1 MNGTEA
7 LAATVGDADEDLAAD
22 KVYGLRFI
30 KRLRPLLERLHP
42 VGAERDKAGNRKL
55 FYDNYVLLVVFYML
69 NPLISSMRGLQRTL
83 GLDKVAKAI
92 GLERFSLGSF
102 SEAPAIFEPKRLLE
116 VIGELSAEAR
126 QMIAR
131 QGPRSVAQL
140 DIEKA
145 ITLVDGTVLSGL
157 PGLARAA
164 GYDTRYIRSRD
175 GRDHHGW
182 RLHTQIEV
190 LRLPEPGDLRPNVVP
205 VRIDVTG
212 ANKAGENS
220 EIAVLGR
227 TLEGGR
233 TYVTDGGFA
242 DYDLFD
248 GIVDAGSDYVSR
260 IREDSVFDVLEERQ
274 VSAAAKEAGVLR
286 DAIVKPR
293 PGKGGKH
300 RRPVRIIE
308 VRVPPRPVRSRKAPG
323 VRKSGSRIS
332 DRLMI
337 ATNLLE
343 LPAELVALIYK
354 CRYTV
359 ETFFCIM
366 KSLLG
371 MRHLL
376 SQREDGVEIQT
387 YCAVIA
393 MLMVSLT
400 SGRRPDR
407 ATVEILGFYMMGV
420 ASEEEVIAHLNRPD
434 NRGIKL
440 RVKAEL
446 WEKLL
451 GV

>member
-7 LAATVGDADEDLAAD
+7 LAATVGGTDQDLTADQ
-22 KVYGLRFI
+22 VYGLKFI
-30 KRLRPLLERLHP
+30 KRLRPLLERLHG
-42 VGAERDKAGNRKL
+42 VGTERDKSGNREL
-55 FYDNYVLLVVFYML
+55 FYDHYVLLVVFYML
-69 NPLISSMRGLQRTL
+69 NPLIRSMRGLQRTL

-92 GLERFSLGSF
+92 GIKRFSLGSF

-140 DIEKA
+140 ELKNA
-145 ITLVDGTVLSGL
+145 ITLVDGSILNAL
-157 PGLARAA
+157 PSLARAA
-164 GYDTRYIRSRD
+164 GYDTRYLRSRD

-182 RLHTQIEV
+182 RLHTQIEI
-190 LRLPEPGDLRPNVVP
+190 LRLPDPDDLRANVVP

-227 TLEGGR
+227 TLQGDR
-233 TYVTDGGFA
+233 TYVMDGGYA
-242 DYDLFD
+242 DHDLFD
-248 GIVDAGSDYVSR
+248 QIVQAGSDYVCR
-260 IREDSVFDVLEERQ
+260 IREDSIFEVLKERE
-274 VSAAAKEAGVLR
+274 VSAVAREAGVLR
-286 DAIVKPR
+286 DALIQPR

-300 RRPVRIIE
+300 RHPVRIIE
-308 VRVPPRPVRSRKAPG
+308 VRVPPRRVRSRKAPG
-323 VRKSGSRIS
+323 VHKSGYRIS

-337 ATNLLE
+337 ATNLMDLS
-343 LPAELVALIYK
+343 AELVALIYQ

-359 ETFFCIM
+359 ETFFRIF

-376 SQREDGVEIQT
+376 SQRADGVEIQT

-393 MLMVSLT
+393 TLLVSLT
-400 SGRRPDR
+400 SGRKPDR
-407 ATVEILGFYMMGV
+407 ATVEIVGFYMMGV
-420 ASEEEVIAHLNRPD
+420 ASEQEVIAHLNRPD
-434 NRGIKL
+434 NRGVKTRAKDEL
-440 RVKAEL
+440 R
-446 WEKLL
+446 EKLL